1 MGLGLYLLNPDRM
14 MELLFFDSCIV
25 VAGSFFA
32 GNFYEIT
39 NVASKKGN
47 IKW

>member
-1 MGLGLYLLNPDRM
+1 MEWLL
-14 MELLFFDSCIV
+14 FDSCIV
-25 VAGSFFA
+25 VAGSLFA
-32 GNFYEIT
+32 GNSYELT